1 MNEKNRFEEIILSTL
16 NDLRQDF
23 NNLRQDF
30 TDLRKDVTDLRKEVS
45 DLKTD
50 VGWIK
55 GKLEGRAETRHVVLT
70 GISIF
75 IAIAAVV
82 VAILK

>member
-1 MNEKNRFEEIILSTL
+1 MNERNRFEEMVLSTL
-16 NDLRQDF
+16 NELRQDF
-23 NNLRQDF
+23 KDFRQD
-30 TDLRKDVTDLRKEVS
+30 VS
-45 DLKTD
+45 TLKTD

-70 GISIF
+70 GISI
-75 IAIAAVV
+75 IVAICAVV